1 MTKPNRKTQER
12 LRAGLRCF
20 RPLFKAADDRI
31 VLGIPKKADIKK
43 VLQRSESAPAKAN
56 RRGRLLNWG
65 AKS

>member
-43 VLQRSESAPAKAN
+43 VLRRNKSATPKPAG
-56 RRGRLLNWG
+56 RGRLLNWG
-65 AKS
+65 ANQ